1 MQRGPPRHHS
11 NPFLVP
17 GNPRPERAPRFPPQ
31 KPGRQPI
38 ANIPQAVPVKSSK
51 PLVPTGKSLAQALK
65 ENEHFSTLYTA
76 LKAADLIT
84 TLEKTNTDYT
94 IFAPTNAAFDK
105 VSQLYK
111 NSSRI
116 TIYNS
121 HNLLC
126 STGHIQDFF
135 GYTLPLSISK
145 RDVKGLLKTEMPTA
159 PTR

>member
-1 MQRGPPRHHS
+1 MQRGPPRQHHS

-105 VSQLYK
+105 VSFPHQQKAFGLS
-111 NSSRI
+111 NAI
-116 TIYNS
+116 AM
-121 HNLLC
+121 HFLLC
-126 STGHIQDFF
+126 FLTSD
-135 GYTLPLSISK
+135 S
-145 RDVKGLLKTEMPTA
+145 
-159 PTR
+159 

>member
-1 MQRGPPRHHS
+1 MPRGPPRHHS

-105 VSQLYK
+105 VSYCPLVKCKKTHQASGLS
-111 NSSRI
+111 NAVVFPHVCILREI
-116 TIYNS
+116 TEILITSVDVLS
-121 HNLLC
+121 HGE
-126 STGHIQDFF
+126 T
-135 GYTLPLSISK
+135 
-145 RDVKGLLKTEMPTA
+145 V
-159 PTR
+159 